1 MALKKLEGNLY
12 KIHLVSSKQS
22 NETSND
28 WTPFVKAMDRDF
40 RGEEKIK
47 FYHAHDSEREVP
59 HHYVYCPANGNTF
72 MVVGKMSH
80 PRDFACVRIVLDSEN
95 YATPYMVI
103 YDHLRCFNDPDLV
116 AEMLVDSFNW
126 QIKGEGVR
134 MMVEPWDTKGQRV
147 YWCEDSELAYNTQ
160 LHRSQGKNITK
171 TGYEDLVEMDNKKK
185 ARNERRR
192 MANAGDKKVKIE
204 DFVVE
209 KCKTERIMT
218 FLRDTLKNCWESK
231 DVARPFRLLFDR
243 HDIELIPFNIVITDM
258 PELKG
263 RVSRSRYNHWTNQV
277 LSDYSDDDLYKVLNK
292 QLDIV
297 LK

>member
-1 MALKKLEGNLY
+1 
-12 KIHLVSSKQS
+12 
-22 NETSND
+22 
-28 WTPFVKAMDRDF
+28 
-40 RGEEKIK
+40 
-47 FYHAHDSEREVP
+47 
-59 HHYVYCPANGNTF
+59 
-72 MVVGKMSH
+72 
-80 PRDFACVRIVLDSEN
+80 
-95 YATPYMVI
+95 
-103 YDHLRCFNDPDLV
+103 
-116 AEMLVDSFNW
+116 
-126 QIKGEGVR
+126 
-134 MMVEPWDTKGQRV
+134 
-147 YWCEDSELAYNTQ
+147 
-160 LHRSQGKNITK
+160 
-171 TGYEDLVEMDNKKK
+171 
-185 ARNERRR
+185 

-243 HDIELIPFNIVITDM
+243 HDVELIPFNILIKDL

-277 LSDYSDDDLYKVLNK
+277 LSDYNGDDLYKELSK